1 MLVNMQKKSLV
12 LNKCSINE
20 NISDW
25 IEQDIIVPDSKPD
38 AVKIVNLIRSSVN
51 VSTEFTV
58 FTINAETAAQM
69 ISCPSSA

>member
-38 AVKIVNLIRSSVN
+38 AVKIVNV
-51 VSTEFTV
+51 TV
-58 FTINAETAAQM
+58 QKAILNA
-69 ISCPSSA
+69 